1 MRYGSVIFSS
11 ILLAMFSF
19 LAGIV
24 SQTSEFGS
32 EKSIIA
38 LAGPAISLVLLWMC
52 AAPLTRFECHAGAD
66 VVWRHLPE
74 LLDSGEV
81 AFLAACTLISAEDK
95 GVYLGKHLR
104 AYLTCELL
112 FLRDRELAQAL
123 LDLNSFDCDSTEL
136 LRIDEHLRKVA
147 AGGG

>member
-1 MRYGSVIFSS
+1 MRYGQVVLFSI
-11 ILLAMFSF
+11 ILAISSL
-19 LAGIV
+19 LAGIFSQKFGLGSQESVMALVV
-24 SQTSEFGS
+24 SV
-32 EKSIIA
+32 
-38 LAGPAISLVLLWMC
+38 ISLVFLLVFTSS
-52 AAPLTRFECHAGAD
+52 LTRFEWHAGAD
-66 VVWRHLPE
+66 TVWGHLPE